1 MQTPLKDPSVGT
13 SGAALVTILG
23 GLAALLGSLMAWVQ
37 FGGLGTG
44 RGVKGP
50 SIRDRSIT
58 GTSLVPG
65 KVALAAGIVLILAG
79 LALWIVR
86 GGESRRL
93 LAVVA
98 LVTGAV
104 VLGAAIAAFQ
114 TEGLGL
120 LGDALS
126 RFPGRGQGG
135 GLGRFRILGQLSPS
149 HGPGLYLALAG
160 GIVAVAGAVAAVF
173 WTTTPV
179 PAAPRAVPA
188 PVPTTESFSKG
199 RAA

>member
-1 MQTPLKDPSVGT
+1 
-13 SGAALVTILG
+13 VTIVG

-37 FGGLGTG
+37 FGGFGTG
-44 RGVKGP
+44 RGAKGP
-50 SIRDRSIT
+50 SFRGRAIT
-58 GTSLVPG
+58 GTSLVSG
-65 KVALAAGIVLILAG
+65 KVALVAGTVLILVG
-79 LALWIVR
+79 LSLWIMR
-86 GGESRRL
+86 GDEFPRV

-98 LVTGAV
+98 LVAGAV

-114 TEGLGL
+114 TDGLGL
-120 LGDALS
+120 LGNAFGRS
-126 RFPGRGQGG
+126 PGRGQGG

-179 PAAPRAVPA
+179 RAAPRDVAVPST
-188 PVPTTESFSKG
+188 TTESFSKG